1 MTMPATDLEGRVSII
16 TGAAMGIGRSCARL
30 MAERGARVFIAD
42 IDAEAGQATLR
53 EIEAAGGIAHFVRT
67 DVTSLADFDA
77 LARHAVARFGRID
90 ILVNNAAQ
98 AIGGVVDE
106 IDEVT
111 WNRVMSTNL
120 TSVWRGMKVCVP
132 QMRRLGKGSVI
143 NMSSVQSLAGF
154 KGWAA
159 YAAAKGGINALTQQA
174 AIDLAPFGIRV
185 NAVAPGTIMTPLNEK
200 VFREHPNPDQ
210 LIASWNRAHPIGRF
224 GQPEEVAELV
234 AFLASDRASFITGEI
249 VRIDGGLIARGE

>member
-1 MTMPATDLEGRVSII
+1 
-16 TGAAMGIGRSCARL
+16 MGIGRACAL
-30 MAERGARVFIAD
+30 VMAARGACVFIAD
-42 IDAEAGQATLR
+42 IDAGAGEATRA
-53 EIEAAGGIAHFVRT
+53 EIETFGGIAHFVRT
-67 DVTSLADFDA
+67 DVTSLADFEA
-77 LARHAVARFGRID
+77 LARDAVERYGRID

-106 IDEVT
+106 IDEAT
-111 WNRVMSTNL
+111 WSRVISTNL
-120 TSVWRGMKVCVP
+120 TSVWRSMKTCVP
-132 QMRRLGKGSVI
+132 EMRRQGKGSVI

-174 AIDLAPFGIRV
+174 AVDLAPIGIRV
-185 NAVAPGTIMTPLNEK
+185 NAVAPGTIMTPMNER
-200 VFREHPNPDQ
+200 VFREHPNPDE
-210 LIASWNRAHPIGRF
+210 LIATWNRAHPIGRF

-249 VRIDGGLIARGE
+249 IRVDGGLIVRGE

>member
-1 MTMPATDLEGRVSII
+1 MIMAARDLEGRTAII
-16 TGAAMGIGRSCARL
+16 TGAAMGIGRSCARV
-30 MAERGARVFIAD
+30 MAARGACIFIAD
-42 IDAEAGQATLR
+42 IDAEAGQATR
-53 EIEAAGGIAHFVRT
+53 CEIEAAGGIAYLVRT
-67 DVTSLADFDA
+67 DVTSLADFEA
-77 LARHAVARFGRID
+77 LARQALERSGRID

-106 IDEVT
+106 IDEAT

-132 QMRRLGKGSVI
+132 QMRRQGKGSVI
-143 NMSSVQSLAGF
+143 NMSSVQALAGF

-174 AIDLAPFGIRV
+174 AIDLAPFGVRV

-200 VFREHPNPDQ
+200 VFREHPNPDE

-234 AFLASDRASFITGEI
+234 AFLASDCASFITGEI
-249 VRIDGGLIARGE
+249 VRVDGGLIARGE